1 MKSDSIF
8 NFNNNM
14 DYRIYCL
21 IALLGWGIWGYWAKV
36 ITKNMNMTLMIF
48 FASLAPAIL
57 ITLYTIATTQIRFD
71 RFAGSA
77 LLLGLISG
85 IATISFYLA
94 LSKGP
99 ASVVLPFTGLY
110 FVVPAILGFIF
121 LKEPINPTH
130 LIGIILAAIAIIFLS
145 L

>member
-1 MKSDSIF
+1 
-8 NFNNNM
+8 M

-21 IALLGWGIWGYWAKV
+21 IALIGWGIWGYWAKV
-36 ITKNMNMTLMIF
+36 LTKNMNMTLMIF

-57 ITLYTIATTQIRFD
+57 ITVYTLTTAQIRFD
-71 RFAGSA
+71 RFAISA

-110 FVVPAILGFIF
+110 FVVPAILGFVF
-121 LKEPINPTH
+121 LKEPISPNH
-130 LIGIILAAIAIIFLS
+130 IIGIILAAVAIILLS